1 MTIGVE
7 EAIQQFLAI
16 ASELRA
22 ESTLT
27 AESVLQRV
35 IEFYRDVRI
44 ESADI
49 ESDGDMLLLQW
60 GTIEPLLADQPVDLR
75 NASDDDLKFDET
87 ERKYLDFTR
96 QIFAGGDDEDADFD
110 DSAIQLSI
118 TLAYGPAT
126 GDEPSSNQ
134 WVHQPKGLDRAIKK
148 LRALPFA
155 VGLWGLQPD
164 RLVATVNYCG

>member
-16 ASELRA
+16 ARELRA

-35 IEFYRDVRI
+35 IKFYRDVRI
-44 ESADI
+44 EDADI
-49 ESDGDMLLLQW
+49 DSDGDMLLLQW

-75 NASDDDLKFDET
+75 NASDDDLRYQET

-96 QIFAGGDDEDADFD
+96 QIFAEGDDEDADFD
-110 DSAIQLSI
+110 DSAIQLSM

-134 WVHQPKGLDRAIKK
+134 WVHEPKGIDRGIKK
-148 LRALPFA
+148 LREVPFVA
-155 VGLWGLQPD
+155 SLWGLQPD

>member
-1 MTIGVE
+1 MTISVE

-16 ASELRA
+16 AREAQA

-27 AESVLQRV
+27 AESVVECV
-35 IEFYRDVRI
+35 IRFYRDVRI
-44 ESADI
+44 AGADI

-60 GTIEPLLADQPVDLR
+60 GTIEPLLADQPADLR
-75 NASDDDLKFDET
+75 NASDDDLRFDET

-96 QIFAGGDDEDADFD
+96 QVFAGDEEDAEFD
-110 DSAIQLSI
+110 DSAIQLSM
-118 TLAYGPAT
+118 TLTYGPAT

-134 WVHQPKGLDRAIKK
+134 WIHQPKGIDRGIKR
-148 LRALPFA
+148 LRAVPFVA
-155 VGLWGLQPD
+155 GLWGLRPD